1 MRGSWVFYARTID
14 GQIAEYH
21 MTRGEAELTRDTVG
35 SGNIIRMRINPPQR
49 KLLMWN
55 FLNIGAISI
64 DDPNHVFG
72 FQQI

>member
-1 MRGSWVFYARTID
+1 
-14 GQIAEYH
+14 
-21 MTRGEAELTRDTVG
+21 MTRGEAEATRDTVG